1 MREKKFAQMYI
12 LRHNV
17 GRVHVAVGKQKRVLI
32 NELLQL
38 NVSFL
43 YRYLLI
49 TIKTTGTA
57 RKKILQKYSSDKILV
72 PVLLR

>member
-1 MREKKFAQMYI
+1 MGEKKFAQMYI

-17 GRVHVAVGKQKRVLI
+17 GRVHVAEGKQKTVLI

-43 YRYLLI
+43 YRYLLQK
-49 TIKTTGTA
+49 KTNGTA
-57 RKKILQKYSSDKILV
+57 RKKILQKYSSNKIL
-72 PVLLR
+72 PVV